1 MTVNDKA
8 QNKQT
13 RRRGRNRRLVAFPS
27 LTRWRLRFVSG
38 LLALAAAAS
47 AQTGTPA
54 NEIASGPLFA
64 EFPLTLQLGRRTEAL
79 GPFYYRQSA
88 DSQRLWALPPFISR
102 FDDDELDR
110 HEMDLLYPVLTC
122 DRFGAEHRWQLLQWL
137 SFAGGDTQDGER
149 RKRFTLFPF
158 YWQQRST
165 EPTNNYTALWPLA
178 GTLKNRLL
186 RDEISFTLWPVYVRT
201 FKARGNL
208 ETVNFLAP
216 VFHRRTG
223 DGLRGW
229 QAWPLIGSETKV
241 PTWRTN
247 SWDEAELVPGH
258 SRNFLA
264 WPFWLSETRG
274 VGTTNQA
281 HFRAMLPLFVWLR
294 SPARD
299 STTWLWPCGLTLT
312 ESRFPPY
319 EETQFLWPVFAWARG
334 EGKHTTRFWPLAG
347 ESRTP
352 TREKNFFLWPVF
364 RESATRTETLER
376 ERTELLFFLYSDLR
390 EERKTTGQSRRR
402 VSLWPLFTHARDWSG
417 NERLQLLAPLEPL
430 IPDNKGIQRNWSP
443 LWSLWRSEHN
453 PAAGTR
459 SQSLLWNLYRRDARP
474 DRRKTSA
481 LFGLFQHERTP
492 EGSGLRVLFIP
503 LKSAPRAS
511 AVAPEPTM
519 PQP

>member
-1 MTVNDKA
+1 MNQARHSRCNRTA
-8 QNKQT
+8 
-13 RRRGRNRRLVAFPS
+13 RRLLGPA
-27 LTRWRLRFVSG
+27 WRCLLG
-38 LLALAAAAS
+38 LVWGCKLSTALAGAPAS
-47 AQTGTPA
+47 DAGW
-54 NEIASGPLFA
+54 GPLFA
-64 EFPLTLQLGRRTEAL
+64 EFPLTLQLGERTEAL
-79 GPFYYRQSA
+79 GPFYYHQSIG
-88 DSQRLWALPPFISR
+88 SERLRAVPPLFSR

-110 HEMDLLYPVLTC
+110 HELDMLYPVLTY
-122 DRFGAEHRWQLLQWL
+122 DRFGTEHRWQLLQWL

-149 RKRFTLFPF
+149 RRRFTLFPF

-165 EPTNNYTALWPLA
+165 EPSNNYTALWPIA
-178 GTLKNRLL
+178 GQLKNRLL

-201 FKARGNL
+201 YRERGHI
-208 ETVNFLAP
+208 ETINILAP
-216 VFHRRTG
+216 IFHRRTG
-223 DGLRGW
+223 DGLKGW

-247 SWDEAELVPGH
+247 IWDEAELVPGH
-258 SRNFLA
+258 SRNFFA

-281 HFRAMLPLFVWLR
+281 HFRAMLPLLVWLR

-299 STTWLWPCGLTLT
+299 STTYLWPCGLTLT
-312 ESRFPPY
+312 ESRNPPY

-376 ERTELLFFLYSDLR
+376 ERTTILLFLYSDLR

-402 VSLWPLFTHARDWSG
+402 TALWPLFTHSRDLAG
-417 NERLQLLAPLEPL
+417 NERLQFLAPLEPL
-430 IPDNKGIQRNWSP
+430 IPENKGVERNWSP
-443 LWSLWRSEHN
+443 LWSVWRSEQN
-453 PAAGTR
+453 ATNGAR
-459 SQSLLWNLYRRDARP
+459 SQSLLWNLYRRDVRP
-474 DRRKTSA
+474 ERRKTSA

-492 EGSGLRVLFIP
+492 AGTGLRVLFLP
-503 LKSAPRAS
+503 LKQPPRAS
-511 AVAPEPTM
+511 AVAPEPVV